1 MCTCPFVLFSDNPSP
16 LVDHQCSWSH
26 ASSNFTSCNRTS
38 SLFRYLHFNATSAEN
53 PLSQAHVMRNVGGLF
68 TRLSDISGFWEWARR
83 ESAGRF
89 VCRSVLKNCHKKALL
104 LCPFILMSDLTVPL
118 GQLSHS
124 VFYSSH
130 FLAQN
135 RKSLVKFH
143 LEELRMFTKWL
154 RHFRRV

>member
-1 MCTCPFVLFSDNPSP
+1 MCTCPFVLFSDNPST

-83 ESAGRF
+83 GVSRSLCVQISSEELSQESF
-89 VCRSVLKNCHKKALL
+89 ITLSFHFDVRSDSTAWSTLAQRLL
-104 LCPFILMSDLTVPL
+104 FKPFLSSESEKSRKIPL
-118 GQLSHS
+118 GGVANVH
-124 VFYSSH
+124 
-130 FLAQN
+130 
-135 RKSLVKFH
+135 
-143 LEELRMFTKWL
+143 
-154 RHFRRV
+154 